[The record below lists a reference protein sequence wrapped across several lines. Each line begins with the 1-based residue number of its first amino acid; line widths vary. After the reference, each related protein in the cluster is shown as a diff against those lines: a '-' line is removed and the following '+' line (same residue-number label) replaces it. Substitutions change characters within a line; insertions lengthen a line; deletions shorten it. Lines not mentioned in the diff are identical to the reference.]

1 MVKYTPHCK
10 HLRELCM
17 YLENSLEN
25 YLWATKISA
34 FFGPVKRI
42 LVKKYCVVTSS
53 EERIHST
60 GSQWH
65 KETKPRNTNCQGP
78 AQAHFGA
85 DFGSVL
91 TYLSN
96 QKLNRRKEKNREKHR
111 NNWVKNSLP
120 TTKQP
125 KKKYFFSFVRHPLVL
140 QLRQWAMIFP

>member
-1 MVKYTPHCK
+1 MHVFRKFF
-10 HLRELCM
+10 REL
-17 YLENSLEN
+17 SLGN
-25 YLWATKISA
+25 QNKC

-85 DFGSVL
+85 DFGSVP

-125 KKKYFFSFVRHPLVL
+125 KKKNISFPL
-140 QLRQWAMIFP
+140 

>member
-1 MVKYTPHCK
+1 MHVFRKFF
-10 HLRELCM
+10 RELFLGNQNKC
-17 YLENSLEN
+17 
-25 YLWATKISA
+25 